1 MPSEVRTNMEALV
14 REVLDPAREVFGKAI
29 AVNSGYRCAKHNAEI
44 GGASRSQHVKGEA
57 ADIRAV
63 DLSGNDLALENL
75 EIARAIVKNGKWDQ
89 MILEDVP
96 VSGIEPRWI
105 HVSWKRNGVN
115 RREVIKKVK
124 GQRGYQ
130 RLSGLDWKQLA

>member
-1 MPSEVRTNMEALV
+1 MEALV